1 MTQRRLISLQQ
12 TLLQPD
18 VQQRLDRTADL
29 LRELHQAQHERLS
42 QRPPPHL
49 TNTLGPGDTEK
60 HLADNV
66 TSELTSLAKEAYPRD
81 VTSLRGIRKALGI
94 SVESVIGTD
103 ESQPIE
109 IEDGDS
115 FSQSNVSL
123 QNDQDNSQLEAAY
136 SYDNNDGHQNI
147 IDNELLMETDGTVI
161 DNLIMKL
168 HRYSDHD
175 SQMTPI
181 DFEVTRSKVKVTV
194 TRSKVKGT
202 VSKLGLLVSHQ
213 LDRKLGLLVTHQL
226 DSWIG
231 KLGLLATHQLDS
243 WIGKLALLVTHQLD
257 WQAWSISD
265 TSAGKVCLV
274 YLRHISWIGK
284 LGLLVSHQLD
294 SWIGKLD
301 LLVTHQLDSENVR
314 SKESGVRRVEYT
326 KDIGLPR
333 PVLNDGGL
341 LEPEQLRPT
350 IRGKLALLVTHQLDR
365 LAWSTCDTSSG
376 KIGKLDL
383 RVTHEKDSLI
393 GKLGL
398 LVTHQLDRKAK
409 STCDIS
415 AG

>member
-1 MTQRRLISLQQ
+1 MCGSVMKFVEDAEDDCTKIVDSLLDVLTKGQHSATMKQ
-12 TLLQPD
+12 IHEKRKQDEKQKAALKKTMMFSQNDPEEADFSTANTTADGGEGKPD

-161 DNLIMKL
+161 DNL
-168 HRYSDHD
+168 
-175 SQMTPI
+175 
-181 DFEVTRSKVKVTV
+181 
-194 TRSKVKGT
+194 
-202 VSKLGLLVSHQ
+202 
-213 LDRKLGLLVTHQL
+213 
-226 DSWIG
+226 
-231 KLGLLATHQLDS
+231 
-243 WIGKLALLVTHQLD
+243 
-257 WQAWSISD
+257 
-265 TSAGKVCLV
+265 
-274 YLRHISWIGK
+274 
-284 LGLLVSHQLD
+284 
-294 SWIGKLD
+294 
-301 LLVTHQLDSENVR
+301 
-314 SKESGVRRVEYT
+314 
-326 KDIGLPR
+326 
-333 PVLNDGGL
+333 
-341 LEPEQLRPT
+341 
-350 IRGKLALLVTHQLDR
+350 
-365 LAWSTCDTSSG
+365 
-376 KIGKLDL
+376 
-383 RVTHEKDSLI
+383 
-393 GKLGL
+393 
-398 LVTHQLDRKAK
+398 
-409 STCDIS
+409 
-415 AG
+415 